1 MERDQMKQV
10 HIRTVTPIEI
20 NESVL
25 LDVINSL
32 RKEYG
37 EGKKNK
43 APIRIE
49 NDLPKLNLFQN
60 RDEEN
65 GMLSFLLSYEDE
77 NKIPCTRYFP
87 NFGLDVKSQSKLE
100 RNGDK
105 FLLTVDFNVI
115 AGKQKWQIA
124 EITEC
129 AKVFQSGNYKLAL
142 VLTLDTTTEFA
153 GYCAQVQTN
162 SDTTDSVGMNLIPSD
177 CFQVEI
183 K

>member
-1 MERDQMKQV
+1 MKQL
-10 HIRTVTPIEI
+10 HIRTVTPLEI

-25 LDVINSL
+25 LGVINSL

-43 APIRIE
+43 APITIE

-65 GMLSFLLSYEDE
+65 GMLHFRLSYEDE

-87 NFGLDVKSQSKLE
+87 NFGLAVKSQSKLV

-105 FLLTVDFNVI
+105 FLLTVDFTVES
-115 AGKQKWQIA
+115 GKQKWQIA
-124 EITEC
+124 EIAEC
-129 AKVFQSGNYKLAL
+129 ANVFQSENYKLAL

-153 GYCAQVQTN
+153 GYCSQVLTS
-162 SDTTDSVGMNLIPSD
+162 SDITDSYGMDLIPSG
-177 CFQVEI
+177 CFQVDI